1 MLDIKATFK
10 FEYLNINKG
19 IKKTKNE
26 VTIFVK
32 NKWEDSQSPKYKYNF
47 FNKNDLMGWYS
58 TKVWWTRTSDW

>member
-47 FNKNDLMGWYS
+47 FNINDLIGWYS